1 MNLSK
6 PIVLSGGAIG
16 GGKEPLVCSPLV
28 AKNEQSVLLELAAIT
43 AKSPD
48 IIEWRVDF
56 FEGIGDISRVISLA
70 QQIRQAAQGI
80 PTIFTRRSISEG
92 GESIPIDEDQVL
104 ELYRA
109 VCTSQYVDMVD
120 YELSCD
126 PVHFQ
131 AALGAAHK
139 AGVKLIAS
147 YHNFH
152 QTPTIEQIV
161 EKFVMAENSGAD
173 IAKVAV
179 MPRAIEDVLTLLAA
193 TLQGHRS
200 IKLPIISMSMGA
212 YGSLS
217 RLFGWAFGSSVTF
230 AVGDKAS
237 APGQVTIEELRVVL
251 EILQRSLAPK

>member
-6 PIVLSGGAIG
+6 PIILSQGPIG
-16 GGKEPLVCSPLV
+16 DGKEPLVCTPLV
-28 AKNEQSVLLELAAIT
+28 EKNEQAVLLELAAVI

-56 FEGIGDISRVISLA
+56 FEGIDDTSRVVALA
-70 QQIRQAAQGI
+70 QQIRQSAQGI
-80 PTIFTRRSISEG
+80 PIIFTRRSTREG
-92 GESIPIDEDQVL
+92 GEPISIDENQVL

-109 VCTSQYVDMVD
+109 VCTSQYVDIVD
-120 YELSCD
+120 YELSSD

-131 AALGAAHK
+131 AVLGTAHK

-147 YHNFH
+147 YHNFQ
-152 QTPTIEQIV
+152 QTPPAQQIV
-161 EKFVMAENSGAD
+161 EKFVMAEKSGAD

-179 MPRAIEDVLTLLAA
+179 MPQAIEDVLTLLAA

-200 IKLPIISMSMGA
+200 IKLPVISMSMGA

-237 APGQVTIEELRVVL
+237 APGQVPIEELRIVL
-251 EILQRSLAPK
+251 EIFQRSLARK

>member
-6 PIVLSGGAIG
+6 PIVLSGGAIN
-16 GGKEPLVCSPLV
+16 GGKEPLVCTSLV
-28 AKNEQSVLLELAAIT
+28 AKNEQAVLLELVAVT

-56 FEGIGDISRVISLA
+56 FEGIGDASRVISLA
-70 QQIRQAAQGI
+70 QQIRQSAKGI
-80 PTIFTRRSISEG
+80 PIIFTRRSTREG
-92 GESIPIDEDQVL
+92 GERIQIDEDQVL

-109 VCTSQYVDMVD
+109 VCASQYVDMVD
-120 YELSCD
+120 YELSSD

-131 AALGAAHK
+131 GALEAARK

-147 YHNFH
+147 YHNFQ
-152 QTPTIEQIV
+152 QTPSTEQIV
-161 EKFVMAENSGAD
+161 EKFVMAEKSGAD

-237 APGQVTIEELRVVL
+237 APGQVPIEELRIVL

>member
-6 PIVLSGGAIG
+6 PIVLSTGAIG
-16 GGKEPLVCSPLV
+16 GGKEPLVCTPLV
-28 AKNEQSVLLELAAIT
+28 AKNEQAVLLELAAVT

-48 IIEWRVDF
+48 LIEWRVDF
-56 FEGIGDISRVISLA
+56 FEGIGDISRVITLA
-70 QQIRQAAQGI
+70 QQIRQSAQGI
-80 PTIFTRRSISEG
+80 PIIFTRRSTREG
-92 GESIPIDEDQVL
+92 GERISINEDQVL
-104 ELYRA
+104 ELYRT
-109 VCTSQYVDMVD
+109 VCASKCVDMVD
-120 YELSCD
+120 YELSSD
-126 PVHFQ
+126 PAHFQ
-131 AALGAAHK
+131 GALEAARK
-139 AGVKLIAS
+139 AGIMLIAS
-147 YHNFH
+147 YHNF
-152 QTPTIEQIV
+152 QLTPSAEQIV
-161 EKFVMAENSGAD
+161 EKFVMAEKSGAD

-237 APGQVTIEELRVVL
+237 APGQVPIDDLRVVL